1 MYFKSKVI
9 SLSILVVTSVLLS
22 RGLFFFFDD
31 PEGPNLLVVMVGAFV
46 TSVPSSLFYFS
57 NSSIKGLKRLLVA
70 VAAQVLAVIALYFIL
85 QIV

>member
-9 SLSILVVTSVLLS
+9 SLSILGVTSVLLS

-46 TSVPSSLFYFS
+46 ISVPSLLLYFS

-70 VAAQVLAVIALYFIL
+70 VTVQVAVVITLFL
-85 QIV
+85 VLN

>member
-9 SLSILVVTSVLLS
+9 SLSILGVTSVLLS

-46 TSVPSSLFYFS
+46 ISVPSLFFYFS
-57 NSSIKGLKRLLVA
+57 RLPSKGFKRLLTA
-70 VAAQVLAVIALYFIL
+70 VTV
-85 QIV
+85 QIVTASVLYLILN